1 MGSRTQRLAL
11 LIIAGVLLA
20 GCGAG
25 GDPEAGERLYTSF
38 TIGRADAPGC
48 ITCHSLEPG
57 EIKVGPSHAG
67 LARRAAEVIRQSDYT
82 GSATTAEE
90 YLRESI
96 LDPNAYVESGFVPGV
111 MYQGYS
117 STLTEGELTDLVAF
131 LLTLE

>member
-1 MGSRTQRLAL
+1 MGSRTEGLAL

>member
-1 MGSRTQRLAL
+1 L
-11 LIIAGVLLA
+11 LSIGFAFLVV
-20 GCGAG
+20 GCGGG
-25 GDPEAGERLYTSF
+25 GDPEAGERVYNSL
-38 TIGRADAPGC
+38 TIGRAVAPGC
-48 ITCHSLEPG
+48 VTCHSLTPG
-57 EIKVGPSHAG
+57 EVKVGPSHAG
-67 LARRAAEVIRQSDYT
+67 VATRAGEVILRPEYS

-96 LDPNAYVESGFVPGV
+96 LEPDTYVRRGFVPGV